1 MGPIKEVC
9 FFPFSV
15 FFFLHLVYFFLMD
28 RKVRTNWSNWRDV
41 QPFFLPRSIF
51 NACCIERS
59 NPLKSFRTFNNF
71 LEAHVNII
79 WSKRV
84 HLSIC
89 FRYNMHLKFTFQ
101 KKHARPK
108 CQKKSE
114 PLFTSASSLN
124 CIAWLQSNTLYPSHS
139 TSKGKGING
148 FDLCHMFVLSDSRY
162 EKRWVSIGE
171 PISGSARGYKKT
183 TTRTNATE

>member
-1 MGPIKEVC
+1 MGPIKEIC
-9 FFPFSV
+9 FFPSSV

-59 NPLKSFRTFNNF
+59 NPLKFFRTFNNF

-84 HLSIC
+84 HLSFC
-89 FRYNMHLKFTFQ
+89 FGYNMHLEFTLKKNILIQNTKRNLSPFLLELHPQIVLYGFSLILFIHPTPLQ
-101 KKHARPK
+101 KER
-108 CQKKSE
+108 
-114 PLFTSASSLN
+114 AS
-124 CIAWLQSNTLYPSHS
+124 T
-139 TSKGKGING
+139 
-148 FDLCHMFVLSDSRY
+148 DLICVICLCWVIHDMKRGGWVL
-162 EKRWVSIGE
+162 
-171 PISGSARGYKKT
+171 GSQYQAVP
-183 TTRTNATE
+183 

>member
-1 MGPIKEVC
+1 MGPIKDIC
-9 FFPFSV
+9 FFPFSF

-28 RKVRTNWSNWRDV
+28 REVRTNWSNWRDV

-84 HLSIC
+84 HLSFC
-89 FRYNMHLKFTFQ
+89 FGYNMHLEFTFQ

-114 PLFTSASSLN
+114 PLFTRTSSSD
-124 CIAWLQSNTLYPSHS
+124 CIVWLQSNTLYQPHS
-139 TSKGKGING
+139 TSKGKGIN
-148 FDLCHMFVLSDSRY
+148 FCDMCLCWEWWFTIWKEVGKYWEANIMQCPRL
-162 EKRWVSIGE
+162 
-171 PISGSARGYKKT
+171 
-183 TTRTNATE
+183 

>member
-1 MGPIKEVC
+1 MGPIKEIR
-9 FFPFSV
+9 FFPSSV

-59 NPLKSFRTFNNF
+59 NPLKSFRTFNNL

-84 HLSIC
+84 HLSFC
-89 FRYNMHLKFTFQ
+89 FGYNMHLEFIFQ
-101 KKHARPK
+101 KKHAHSK
-108 CQKKSE
+108 YQKKSE
-114 PLFTSASSLN
+114 PLFTRTSSSN
-124 CIAWLQSNTLYPSHS
+124 CIVWLQSNTLYPSHS
-139 TSKGKGING
+139 TSKGKGINW
-148 FDLCHMFVLSDSRY
+148 FILWHMFVPSVM
-162 EKRWVSIGE
+162 KRGGQVLVGQYHAV
-171 PISGSARGYKKT
+171 P
-183 TTRTNATE
+183 